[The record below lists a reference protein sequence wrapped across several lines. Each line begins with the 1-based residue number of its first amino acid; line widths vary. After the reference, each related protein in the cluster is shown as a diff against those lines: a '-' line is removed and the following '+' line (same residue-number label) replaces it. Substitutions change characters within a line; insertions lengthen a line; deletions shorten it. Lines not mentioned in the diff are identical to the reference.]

1 MSGEENE
8 PGDPG
13 EYIPHLQP
21 DIFSTRAQVKRA
33 NKKRE
38 KLVRRAALA
47 RAGAAPQP
55 QPARP
60 AGPAADDEAPTAMVV
75 ETSLRYGS
83 FERHTTGAEHGASQL
98 QQGHCFGTILQAW
111 LCALWLVEGT
121 RRGYP
126 PRYTV
131 LMLSRETGKHEDGS
145 AVACKEVMLF
155 T

>member
-13 EYIPHLQP
+13 ERIPHLQP

-55 QPARP
+55 QPAW
-60 AGPAADDEAPTAMVV
+60 PAADDEAPTAMVV

-98 QQGHCFGTILQAW
+98 
-111 LCALWLVEGT
+111 
-121 RRGYP
+121 
-126 PRYTV
+126 
-131 LMLSRETGKHEDGS
+131 
-145 AVACKEVMLF
+145 
-155 T
+155 